1 MDSWTPCFFVPSAF
15 VFIWIEMEYLSNM
28 KTGGKTLLVLYF
40 MNLVWCTQFDNF
52 LLEVCDA
59 FCYVRSFILSSLG
72 FQQFFLR
79 LGTLTKTQHHR
90 QCQAILFLLLIFNFI
105 IHALI
110 VTFLCNLWILTIA
123 TGM

>member
-1 MDSWTPCFFVPSAF
+1 MASAF

-72 FQQFFLR
+72 FQQFFFEAGDTYQDSTSQTVPGNSIPTPDLQFHYPC
-79 LGTLTKTQHHR
+79 LN
-90 QCQAILFLLLIFNFI
+90 CYFP
-105 IHALI
+105 
-110 VTFLCNLWILTIA
+110 
-123 TGM
+123 M